1 MRPLLSKIR
10 WNVASMK
17 EQELSIFRFPV
28 RVYYEDTD
36 AGGVVYHSIYLNFM
50 ERARTEWMFDRG
62 INLNDYAVAEQK
74 MFVVKSLQVDYK
86 KPAHLCDDLVVE
98 TSIQKLTAT
107 RVYFQ
112 QNIYRDDEIL
122 VSGLVELVCL
132 NTETRRPVPL
142 PSLFS

>member
-1 MRPLLSKIR
+1 MEEQKLS
-10 WNVASMK
+10 V
-17 EQELSIFRFPV
+17 FRLPI

-36 AGGVVYHSIYLNFM
+36 AGGVVYHSTYLNFM
-50 ERARTEWMFDRG
+50 ERARTEWMFARG
-62 INLNDYAVAEQK
+62 INLNDYAATEQK
-74 MFVVKSLQVDYK
+74 MFVVKSIQVDYK

-98 TSIQKLTAT
+98 TTIAKLTAT

-112 QNIYRDDEIL
+112 QLIYRQEELL

-142 PSLFS
+142 PLLFS

>member
-1 MRPLLSKIR
+1 MEEQKLS
-10 WNVASMK
+10 V
-17 EQELSIFRFPV
+17 FRLPI

-36 AGGVVYHSIYLNFM
+36 AGGVVYHSTYLNFM
-50 ERARTEWMFDRG
+50 ERARTEWMFARG
-62 INLNDYAVAEQK
+62 INLNTYAATEQK
-74 MFVVKSLQVDYK
+74 MFVVKSIQVDYK

-98 TSIQKLTAT
+98 TTITKLTAT

-112 QNIYRDDEIL
+112 QLIYRQEELL

-142 PSLFS
+142 PLLFS

>member
-1 MRPLLSKIR
+1 MAL
-10 WNVASMK
+10 MK
-17 EQELSIFRFPV
+17 EQDLSVFRLPI

-36 AGGVVYHSIYLNFM
+36 AGGVVYHSTYLNFM
-50 ERARTEWMFDRG
+50 ERARTEWMFARG
-62 INLNDYAVAEQK
+62 INLNDYAEIEQK
-74 MFVVKSLQVDYK
+74 MFVVKSIQVDYK

-98 TSIQKLTAT
+98 TTVTKLTAT

-112 QNIYRDDEIL
+112 QLIYRNEELL

-142 PSLFS
+142 PLLFS